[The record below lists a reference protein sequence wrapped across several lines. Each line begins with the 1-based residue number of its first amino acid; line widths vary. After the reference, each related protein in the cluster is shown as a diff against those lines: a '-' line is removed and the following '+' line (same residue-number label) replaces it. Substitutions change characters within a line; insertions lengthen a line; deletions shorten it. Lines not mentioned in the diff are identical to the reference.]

1 MQRGRRTGRLGFRE
15 RSNYVECSS
24 DDFAFDQ
31 ELLIQAVH
39 FGLVLGDI
47 PVPVRYFPEASS
59 IKWKRSMLYGT
70 DTLKTMGSR
79 YLHKMKM
86 KSDPRFVARG

>member
-1 MQRGRRTGRLGFRE
+1 MH
-15 RSNYVECSS
+15 NS

-31 ELLIQAVH
+31 EMLIQAVH

-59 IKWKRSMLYGT
+59 ISWKRSMRYGA
-70 DTLKTMGSR
+70 DTVSTMGSR
-79 YLHKMKM
+79 YLHKMRM
-86 KSDPRFVARG
+86 RADPRFMPPSTLLQSVGDPDKRESR